1 MGKWLSLPPRVLQ
14 EARARSDER
23 AKQRA
28 ENIKK
33 SEIVVPITDTRKIKK
48 MTRKQVRALD
58 KR

>member
-1 MGKWLSLPPRVLQ
+1 M
-14 EARARSDER
+14 
-23 AKQRA
+23 RA

-48 MTRKQVRALD
+48 MTRKQVRSLD